1 MASVVIYVLS
11 TIALL
16 FFVFAM
22 GAIILLARR
31 MALLTDD
38 IRSLVDIL
46 KGKIPPAADKVTE
59 AADEARLLLGNARK
73 MSDFAQNLQNL
84 LLSSKKLA
92 YYAGVFLAGLRTG
105 FKIFMKVKQKR
116 KKEADECG
124 RQQGQ

>member
-11 TIALL
+11 AIALL

-73 MSDFAQNLQNL
+73 MSDFAQNLQTL
-84 LLSSKKLA
+84 LLSNRKLA